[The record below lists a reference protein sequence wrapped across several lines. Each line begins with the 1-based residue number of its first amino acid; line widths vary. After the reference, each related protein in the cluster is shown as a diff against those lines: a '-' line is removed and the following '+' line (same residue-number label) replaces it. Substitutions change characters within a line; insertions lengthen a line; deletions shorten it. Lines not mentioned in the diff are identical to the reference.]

1 MTTSD
6 LRLDP
11 AIQELFAETSA
22 EVYQSAAPVSEWPI
36 VAWCRALQD
45 RNPVYQDDDAARRFG
60 HGGILAPPVMMH
72 SFTMPGILG
81 TPTDGLLARLRG
93 TLAQH
98 GLNSVLAANYEQEFL
113 APMRLGDRLTRTMRL
128 ASLGEEK
135 VTGAGI
141 GRFVVMEEK
150 IVNQR
155 GEHVG
160 NQSLRILFF
169 RPADHVE
176 QPAGRPPREAAPA
189 SEVSEKRVT
198 LPALSI
204 PLTTTMIVAA
214 ALASNDYEAIHH
226 DRDAALAQRLKDIVM
241 NVLTSTGLAMRYVTD
256 WAGPAAKVRR
266 ISTRLKGPNYPGDT
280 MTLTGSADAP
290 YGEGPSTEV
299 RVLGAN
305 ARGPHIESV
314 VTIE

>member
-1 MTTSD
+1 MNSD

-11 AIQELFAETSA
+11 AIQGLFAETNT
-22 EVYQSAAPVSEWPI
+22 EVYHSAAPVSEWPI

-45 RNPVYQDDDAARRFG
+45 RNPIYQDEAVARQFG

-81 TPTDGLLARLRG
+81 TPTDGLLAQLRG
-93 TLAQH
+93 TLARH

-155 GEHVG
+155 DEHVG

-169 RPADHVE
+169 RPVE
-176 QPAGRPPREAAPA
+176 PAAARPPRDAAPA
-189 SEVSEKRVT
+189 SEPNANRVT
-198 LPALSI
+198 LSALSI

-214 ALASNDYEAIHH
+214 ALASNDYEPIHH
-226 DRDAALAQRLKDIVM
+226 DRDAASAQGLKDIVM

-266 ISTRLKGPNYPGDT
+266 IATRLKGPNYPGDT

-290 YGEGPSTEV
+290 YGDRQSTDV

-305 ARGPHIESV
+305 ATGPHIESV